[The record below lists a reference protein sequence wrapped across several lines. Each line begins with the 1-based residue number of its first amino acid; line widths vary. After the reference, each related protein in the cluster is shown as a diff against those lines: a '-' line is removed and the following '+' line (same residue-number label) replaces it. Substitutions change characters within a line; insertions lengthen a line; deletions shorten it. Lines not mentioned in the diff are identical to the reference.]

1 MGGRGKTDLDNYEN
15 AVLEMPPR
23 SNSVM
28 NLMDNNNLNAS
39 IQHQLEDVG
48 ELSDDNDE
56 KDQLDQEIRDFVKQS

>member
-1 MGGRGKTDLDNYEN
+1 MKAINIAKRTPMGGRGKTDLDNYEN

-39 IQHQLEDVG
+39 IQH
-48 ELSDDNDE
+48 
-56 KDQLDQEIRDFVKQS
+56 